1 MYAIIQKG
9 EEGLYATFGDMI
21 QHLNYNES
29 TCTPIE
35 WYYICEW
42 LIFNTIADQTF
53 FSKFV
58 TTNASPNS
66 IDECVVKL
74 IQYEVDTHEQHTRL
88 HIQKQTFEQNA
99 VVVDKHIKQL
109 KLKTIIYHKDKR
121 EHALKTNN
129 VQSRINKWVQTYI
142 CTPTVFAIISKFNP
156 NEHDTFKTFV
166 VKTGY
171 LYSACSPIEW
181 CFICD
186 WLKFTSRTDLL
197 YLSKFATATS
207 VWKKCN
213 HIIYYNDHDQ
223 HAKCAKG

>member
-1 MYAIIQKG
+1 VYAIIQKG

-21 QHLNYNES
+21 WHLNYNAS
-29 TCTPIE
+29 ACTPIE
-35 WYYICEW
+35 WYYICDT
-42 LIFNTIADQTF
+42 LIFNTIADRTF

-66 IDECVVKL
+66 INECVVKL
-74 IQYEVDTHEQHTRL
+74 IQCEVDMHEQHTRL
-88 HIQKQTFEQNA
+88 NIQKQTFEQNA

-121 EHALKTNN
+121 EHVLKTNN

-142 CTPTVFAIISKFNP
+142 CTPTVFAIISKFNH
-156 NEHDTFKTFV
+156 NEHDTLKTFV

-186 WLKFTSRTDLL
+186 WLKFTSRMDLL
-197 YLSKFATATS
+197 CLSKFAMATS
-207 VWKKCN
+207 
-213 HIIYYNDHDQ
+213 I
-223 HAKCAKG
+223 